1 MTDQIIGAGGGQS
14 SAGGSQKA
22 AKDNLD
28 SRQVARI
35 VDLLSEGEIEG
46 FATPSRLGI
55 ARSRTTGQD
64 PARYEREL
72 LKDIFLNNTPMVRTN
87 ADVSTALQESD
98 KNFQFNYN
106 DKERAVSPR
115 YGEGDDQDPLDEV
128 SQTIQEEVSV
138 GVVVEKQSDENA
150 GVTRTITDTSVTA
163 VRVTLSLP
171 QLQRFKAN
179 GDVVGTHVQYKIMVS
194 YNGGAFQEVVND
206 TIRGRTVDLYQRRKY
221 FNLDTTQSKP
231 VQIRVIRVTD
241 NDSDR
246 TPSDDSFN
254 SALTWTSFTE
264 HTFARLT
271 HSFSGLVGH
280 VIDAKQFSSIPERK
294 YRIRGIKVKI
304 PSNATVDAETGR
316 LTYSGTW
323 DGTFAATNKWTTDPA
338 WILYDLLT
346 SRRYGFG
353 DHILYEDI
361 EGNEKARLNKFNFF
375 DCSQYC
381 SALVPDGFGGQEP
394 RFSCN
399 ISIQTQ
405 TEAFDLINQMA
416 SIFRAQPYWSSGNLA
431 LSMDRPQDPE
441 LIFTQSN
448 VTEEGF
454 SYSGSSVKTRHTCIN
469 VSYLDLDIR
478 DTAYELVEDED
489 AIRKF
494 GVVKK
499 NVKAVGCTSRGQAR
513 RLGEWILYSEN
524 RETEMCSFT
533 TRLAEGT
540 KVRPGMIIKVS
551 DPFRANRF
559 RGGRVKSGST
569 AQVIKLDRT
578 KDQMFPN
585 GAPSTFD
592 FNIMLRVA
600 VSVYDPGTD
609 SSSTQD
615 VVRQVS
621 VGDINSAQW
630 TGDTI
635 TLPTSLERTPEPNAV
650 FAIGVSTLRPS
661 LWRVISVTENDDATF
676 AVTALV
682 HETGKYDHVE
692 RDVPLQARDVT
703 ALDNPAAEP
712 TNLTASELLYEANG
726 QVFSKIILSW
736 QPGTDTARSIVRWR
750 YDDGNWN
757 EFPTFANDY
766 EILNTTDGKYE
777 FEIFGQSAGFKN
789 SPIAELTFN
798 ALGKTAPPVSI
809 ASLNI
814 KTIDQH
820 TAELSWPQ
828 STDLDVRIGGTVE
841 IRHTPLIGSD
851 ASWGKGQDIVPAVN
865 GSSTRKMVPLKEGTY
880 LIRAK
885 DSSGNYSP
893 AASIPKVVVDL
904 PAPQDTEVAQTFNEH
919 TAFNGTKTNV
929 FASDTEGGLMFSST
943 QNWDDIE
950 SVDDIANIDFFG
962 DLHTSG
968 SYLFESTV
976 DLGGVFD
983 AELLSIL
990 QIRAFQ
996 PNDTIDQRTANIDD
1010 WNDIDADDLSDTDV
1024 QVFARSIDT
1033 ANVGNI
1039 DDVDDFDAIASID
1052 TLPADFSGATFQPVV
1067 NNVLRG
1073 RSFQFKCDLST
1084 SNVAQ
1089 TPLVE
1094 QLGMRVSLQ
1103 RRTEQERN
1111 ITSGAAAKTITFP
1124 SAFYSTPS
1132 IGITAQDMDSGD
1144 FFQLSSISRTGFTV
1158 TFKNGSSNISKV
1170 FDYQAVGHGREIT

>member
-55 ARSRTTGQD
+55 SRLN
-64 PARYEREL
+64 ARYDREL
-72 LKDIFLNNTPMVRTN
+72 LKDIFLNNTSIVRAG
-87 ADVSTALQESD
+87 ADVSTAISDSD
-98 KNFQFNYN
+98 KNFQQF
-106 DKERAVSPR
+106 DVSPR
-115 YGEGDDQDPLDEV
+115 YGTVDQAPLDEV
-128 SQTIQEEVSV
+128 SQTIQEEVAV
-138 GVVVEKQSDENA
+138 GVVVAN
-150 GVTRTITDTSVTA
+150 GTPVTRTITDTNVTA
-163 VRVTLSLP
+163 VRVTLNLP
-171 QLQRFKAN
+171 QLQRFKEN
-179 GDVVGTHVQYKIMVS
+179 GDVVGTSVQYKIEVS
-194 YNGGAFQEVVND
+194 YNGGTFQEVVND
-206 TIRGRTVDLYQRRKY
+206 TIRGRTVDLYQRKKY

-231 VQIRVIRVTD
+231 VEIRVTRITA
-241 NDSDR
+241 NDADR

-254 SALTWTSFTE
+254 SELTWASFTE

-271 HSFSGLVGH
+271 HSHSALVGH
-280 VIDAKQFSSIPERK
+280 VIDAKQFSSVPERK

-304 PSNATVDAETGR
+304 PNNATVDAETGR

-323 DGTFAATNKWTTDPA
+323 DGTFGTAAWTTDPA

-353 DHILYEDI
+353 DHILYKAI
-361 EGNEKARLNKFNFF
+361 EGGQEVEKARLNKFNFF

-399 ISIQTQ
+399 ISIQSQ

-478 DTAYELVEDED
+478 DTAYELVEDEA

-524 RETEMCSFT
+524 RETELCSFT

-551 DPFRANRF
+551 DPFRADRF
-559 RGGRVKSGST
+559 RGGRVKPDST

-600 VSVYDPGTD
+600 VDVYDPGTD
-609 SSSTQD
+609 TTRKQD

-635 TLPTSLERTPEPNAV
+635 TLPTALERTPEPNAV

-661 LWRVISVTENDDATF
+661 LWRVISVTENEDATF
-676 AVTALV
+676 GVTALV
-682 HETGKYDHVE
+682 HETGKYDHIE

-712 TNLTASELLYEANG
+712 TNLTASELLYESNG

-766 EILNTTDGKYE
+766 EILNTTNGKYE
-777 FEIFGQSAGFKN
+777 IEVFGQSAGFKN

-828 STDLDVRIGGTVE
+828 ATDLDVRIGGTVE
-841 IRHTPLIGSD
+841 IRHTPLLGSD

-904 PAPQDTEVAQTFNEH
+904 PAPQDTEVAQTLNEH

-929 FASDTEGGLMFSST
+929 FANENEGGLMFSST

-968 SYLFESTV
+968 SYQFEDTV
-976 DLGGVFD
+976 DLGGVYD

-996 PNDTIDQRTANIDD
+996 PNDTIDQRTENIDS

-1024 QVFARSIDT
+1024 QVFARSING
-1033 ANVGNI
+1033 AKFANI
-1039 DDVDDFDAIASID
+1039 DDVDDFDAIESID
-1052 TLPADFSGATFQPVV
+1052 TIPADFSGATFQPVV
-1067 NNVLRG
+1067 NNILRG

-1094 QLGMRVSLQ
+1094 QLGMRISLQ

-1132 IGITAQDMDSGD
+1132 VGITAQDMDSGD

-1158 TFKNGSSNISKV
+1158 TFKNGASNISKV

>member
-55 ARSRTTGQD
+55 ARSNTTGQD
-64 PARYEREL
+64 PTRYEREL
-72 LKDIFLNNTPMVRTN
+72 LKDIFLNNTSMVRSG
-87 ADVSTALQESD
+87 ADVSSALQDPD
-98 KNFQFNYN
+98 KNFQFKFD
-106 DKERAVSPR
+106 DKERALTPR
-115 YGEGDDQDPLDEV
+115 YGTVGQSPLDEV
-128 SQTIQEEVSV
+128 SQTIQEEVAV
-138 GVVVEKQSDENA
+138 GVVVAN
-150 GVTRTITDTSVTA
+150 GTPVTRTITDTNVTA
-163 VRVTLSLP
+163 VRVTLNLP

-179 GDVVGTHVQYKIMVS
+179 GDVVGTSVQYKIEVS
-194 YNGGAFQEVVND
+194 YNGGTFQEVVND

-231 VQIRVIRVTD
+231 VEVRVTRITP
-241 NDSDR
+241 NDTDR

-254 SALTWTSFTE
+254 SELTWASFTE

-271 HSFSGLVGH
+271 HSHSALVGH
-280 VIDAKQFSSIPERK
+280 VIDAKQFSSVPERK
-294 YRIRGIKVKI
+294 YRIRGIKVRI
-304 PSNATVDAETGR
+304 PRILNAQNQNVVQVDSDNGR
-316 LTYSGTW
+316 IIYPDNAVW
-323 DGTFAATNKWTTDPA
+323 DGVLGAAVWTTDPA

-353 DHILYEDI
+353 DHILYKVIQGGQEV
-361 EGNEKARLNKFNFF
+361 EKARLNKFNFF
-375 DCSQYC
+375 DCSKYC

-399 ISIQTQ
+399 ISIQSQ

-448 VTEEGF
+448 VTEDGF

-469 VSYLDLDIR
+469 VSYLDLDVR
-478 DTAYELVEDED
+478 DTAYELVEDD
-489 AIRKF
+489 VAIRKF

-600 VSVYDPGTD
+600 VDVYDPGTD
-609 SSSTQD
+609 TTRKED

-650 FAIGVSTLRPS
+650 FAIGISSLRPS
-661 LWRVISVTENDDATF
+661 LWRVISVTENEDATF
-676 AVTALV
+676 AVTALA
-682 HETGKYDHVE
+682 HDTGKYDHVE
-692 RDVPLQARDVT
+692 RGVPLQPRDVT

-750 YDDGNWN
+750 YDDGNPN

-777 FEIFGQSAGFKN
+777 FEVFGQSAGFKN

-798 ALGKTAPPVSI
+798 ALGKTAPPATIPDLTI
-809 ASLNI
+809 AP
-814 KTIDQH
+814 IDQH
-820 TAELSWPQ
+820 TAELHWPQ
-828 STDLDVRIGGTVE
+828 STDLDVRIGGTIR
-841 IRHTPLIGSD
+841 IRHTPVIG
-851 ASWGKGQDIVPAVN
+851 ASATWVRTNDIVPAVN
-865 GSSTRKMVPLKEGTY
+865 GSSTRKIVPLVEGTY
-880 LIRAK
+880 FIRAV
-885 DSSGNYSP
+885 DSTGNES
-893 AASIPKVVVDL
+893 AGTASVVVDL
-904 PAPQDTEVAQTFNEH
+904 PAPQDLFVAQTYREDDDSPPFQGTGTNMAYSSDESALILTASGLIDDV
-919 TAFNGTKTNV
+919 TAFDSLTDLDN
-929 FASDTEGGLMFSST
+929 
-943 QNWDDIE
+943 
-950 SVDDIANIDFFG
+950 FG
-962 DLHTSG
+962 DTNTSG
-968 SYLFESTV
+968 SYQFLTTL
-976 DLGGVFD
+976 DLGAKYD
-983 AELLSIL
+983 LELLRTL
-990 QIRAFQ
+990 KTRAF
-996 PNDTIDQRTANIDD
+996 
-1010 WNDIDADDLSDTDV
+1010 V
-1024 QVFARSIDT
+1024 
-1033 ANVGNI
+1033 
-1039 DDVDDFDAIASID
+1039 
-1052 TLPADFSGATFQPVV
+1052 PADFWDSRTGLIDTWVDTDGTDISLVNAEMYVRSTNDNPSGSPTYGAWQPFV
-1067 NNVLRG
+1067 NGTMRG
-1073 RSFQFKCDLST
+1073 RGFQFKVETTT
-1084 SNVAQ
+1084 SDPAQ
-1089 TPLVE
+1089 NIAIE
-1094 QLGMRVSLQ
+1094 QLGVTTKLQ

-1111 ITSGAAAKTITFP
+1111 ITSGAGAKTVTFP
-1124 SAFYSTPS
+1124 TAFYATPS
-1132 IGITAQDMDSGD
+1132 VGITAQDMDSGD

-1170 FDYQAVGHGREIT
+1170 FDYMAVGHGREIT

>member
-55 ARSRTTGQD
+55 ARSRTIGQD
-64 PARYEREL
+64 PTRYEREL

-128 SQTIQEEVSV
+128 SQTIQEEVAV
-138 GVVVEKQSDENA
+138 GVVVEKQSDPAA

-206 TIRGRTVDLYQRRKY
+206 TIRGRTVDLYQRKKY

-231 VQIRVIRVTD
+231 VQIRVIRITD

-316 LTYSGTW
+316 LTYSDTW

-448 VTEEGF
+448 VTEDGF

-559 RGGRVKSGST
+559 RGGRVKPGST
-569 AQVIKLDRT
+569 AQVIKVDRT
-578 KDQMFPN
+578 KDQMFPD

-661 LWRVISVTENDDATF
+661 LWRVVSVTENDDATF

-703 ALDNPAAEP
+703 ELDNPAAEP

-736 QPGTDTARSIVRWR
+736 QPGADTARSIVRWR
-750 YDDGNWN
+750 YDDGNPN

-777 FEIFGQSAGFKN
+777 FEVFGQSAGFKN

-798 ALGKTAPPVSI
+798 ALGKTAPPATIPDLTI
-809 ASLNI
+809 AP
-814 KTIDQH
+814 IDQH
-820 TAELSWPQ
+820 TAELHWPQ
-828 STDLDVRIGGTVE
+828 STDLDVRIGGTIR
-841 IRHTPLIGSD
+841 IRHTPVIG
-851 ASWGKGQDIVPAVN
+851 ASATWVRTNDIVPAVN
-865 GSSTRKMVPLKEGTY
+865 GSSTRKIVPLVEGTY
-880 LIRAK
+880 FIRAV
-885 DSSGNYSP
+885 DSTGNESTGT
-893 AASIPKVVVDL
+893 ASVVVDL
-904 PAPQDTEVAQTFNEH
+904 PEPQDLFVAQTYREDDDTPPFQGTGTNMAYNE
-919 TAFNGTKTNV
+919 TEDALILAADGLIDDVTDFDELVDLDNFGDTNSSGSYEFLSTLDLGAKYDLELLQTLKTRAFVPTDFWDSRTGLIDTWVDIDGTDISLVNAEMYVRSTNDDPSGSPTYGDWQPFVNGTK
-929 FASDTEGGLMFSST
+929 
-943 QNWDDIE
+943 
-950 SVDDIANIDFFG
+950 
-962 DLHTSG
+962 
-968 SYLFESTV
+968 
-976 DLGGVFD
+976 
-983 AELLSIL
+983 
-990 QIRAFQ
+990 
-996 PNDTIDQRTANIDD
+996 
-1010 WNDIDADDLSDTDV
+1010 
-1024 QVFARSIDT
+1024 
-1033 ANVGNI
+1033 
-1039 DDVDDFDAIASID
+1039 
-1052 TLPADFSGATFQPVV
+1052 
-1067 NNVLRG
+1067 RG
-1073 RSFQFKCDLST
+1073 RGFQFKVDATT
-1084 SNVAQ
+1084 SDPAQ
-1089 TPLVE
+1089 NIAIE
-1094 QLGMRVSLQ
+1094 ELGVTTKLQ

-1111 ITSGAAAKTITFP
+1111 ISSGTSAKAITFP
-1124 SAFYSTPS
+1124 AAFYGTPS
-1132 IGITAQDMDSGD
+1132 VGITAQDMDSGD
-1144 FFQLSSISRTGFTV
+1144 YFQISSVSRTGFTV
-1158 TFKNGSSNISKV
+1158 TFKNSSDTIVSKT

>member
-22 AKDNLD
+22 EKDNLD

-55 ARSRTTGQD
+55 ARGN
-64 PARYEREL
+64 ARYDREL
-72 LKDIFLNNTPMVRTN
+72 LKDIFLNNTSIVRSN
-87 ADVSTALQESD
+87 ADVSTEISESD
-98 KNFQFNYN
+98 KNFQQF
-106 DKERAVSPR
+106 DVSPR
-115 YGEGDDQDPLDEV
+115 YGTADQAPLDEI
-128 SQTIQEEVSV
+128 SQTIQEEVAV
-138 GVVVEKQSDENA
+138 GVVVEKINDDNTA
-150 GVTRTITDTSVTA
+150 GVTRTITDANVTA
-163 VRVTLSLP
+163 VRVTLNLP

-179 GDVVGTHVQYKIMVS
+179 GDVVGTSVQYRIMVS

-206 TIRGRTVDLYQRRKY
+206 TIRGRTVDLYQRKKY

-241 NDSDR
+241 NDADR

-254 SALTWTSFTE
+254 SELTWASFTE

-271 HSFSGLVGH
+271 HSHSALVGH
-280 VIDAKQFSSIPERK
+280 VIDAKQFSSVPERK

-304 PSNATVDAETGR
+304 PNNATVDAETGR
-316 LTYSGTW
+316 LIYSGTW
-323 DGTFAATNKWTTDPA
+323 NGTFGAAAWTTDPA

-346 SRRYGFG
+346 SRRFGFG
-353 DHILYEDI
+353 DHILYEDVA
-361 EGNEKARLNKFNFF
+361 GNEKARLNKFNFF

-399 ISIQTQ
+399 ISIQSQ

-478 DTAYELVEDED
+478 DTAYELVEDD
-489 AIRKF
+489 VAIRKF

-524 RETEMCSFT
+524 RETELCSFT

-551 DPFRANRF
+551 DPFRSNRF
-559 RGGRVKSGST
+559 RGGRVKPGST

-600 VSVYDPGTD
+600 VDVYDPDTN
-609 SSSTQD
+609 TTKKQD

-621 VGDINSAQW
+621 VGDINSGQW
-630 TGDTI
+630 SGDTI

-650 FAIGVSTLRPS
+650 FAIGISTLRPS

-676 AVTALV
+676 GVTALV

-750 YDDGNWN
+750 YDDGNFN
-757 EFPTFANDY
+757 EFATFANDY

-777 FEIFGQSAGFKN
+777 FEVFGQSAGFKN

-798 ALGKTAPPVSI
+798 ALGKTAPPATIPDLTI
-809 ASLNI
+809 AP
-814 KTIDQH
+814 IDQH
-820 TAELSWPQ
+820 TAELHWPQ
-828 STDLDVRIGGTVE
+828 STDLDVRIGGTVR
-841 IRHTPLIGSD
+841 IRHTPVIGAS
-851 ASWGKGQDIVPAVN
+851 ASWVRTNDIVPAVN
-865 GSSTRKMVPLKEGTY
+865 GSSTRKIVPLVEGTY
-880 LIRAK
+880 FIRAV
-885 DSSGNYSP
+885 DSTGNES
-893 AASIPKVVVDL
+893 AGTASVVVDL
-904 PAPQDTEVAQTFNEH
+904 PAPQDLFVAQTYREDDDSPPFQGTGTNMAYSSEQ
-919 TAFNGTKTNV
+919 TALILSASGLIDSVVDFDALADLDNFGDTNSSGSYQFLSTLDLGAKYDLELLQTLRTRAFVPADFFDSRTGLIDTWIDIDGSDISRVNAEMYVRSTNDNPSGSPTYGDWQPFVNGTK
-929 FASDTEGGLMFSST
+929 
-943 QNWDDIE
+943 
-950 SVDDIANIDFFG
+950 
-962 DLHTSG
+962 
-968 SYLFESTV
+968 
-976 DLGGVFD
+976 
-983 AELLSIL
+983 
-990 QIRAFQ
+990 
-996 PNDTIDQRTANIDD
+996 
-1010 WNDIDADDLSDTDV
+1010 
-1024 QVFARSIDT
+1024 
-1033 ANVGNI
+1033 
-1039 DDVDDFDAIASID
+1039 
-1052 TLPADFSGATFQPVV
+1052 
-1067 NNVLRG
+1067 RG
-1073 RSFQFKCDLST
+1073 RGFQFKVEATST
-1084 SNVAQ
+1084 DPVQNIA
-1089 TPLVE
+1089 VE
-1094 QLGMRVSLQ
+1094 QLGVTAKLQ

-1111 ITSGAAAKTITFP
+1111 ITSGAGAKAVTFP
-1124 SAFYSTPS
+1124 TAFYATPS
-1132 IGITAQDMDSGD
+1132 VGITAQDMDSGD

-1170 FDYQAVGHGREIT
+1170 FDYMAVGHGREIT

>member
-22 AKDNLD
+22 EKDNLD

-55 ARSRTTGQD
+55 ARSNTTGQE
-64 PARYEREL
+64 PTRYEREL
-72 LKDIFLNNTPMVRTN
+72 LKDIFLNNTSMVRSG
-87 ADVSTALQESD
+87 ADVSSALQESD
-98 KNFQFNYN
+98 KNFQFNFD
-106 DKERAVSPR
+106 DKERALTPR
-115 YGEGDDQDPLDEV
+115 YGTVDQSPLDEV
-128 SQTIQEEVSV
+128 SQTIQEEVAV
-138 GVVVEKQSDENA
+138 GVVVEKQSDPDA
-150 GVTRTITDTSVTA
+150 GVTRTITDANVTA
-163 VRVTLSLP
+163 VRVTLNLP

-179 GDVVGTHVQYKIMVS
+179 GDVVGTFVQYRIMVS

-231 VQIRVIRVTD
+231 VQIRVIRVTP
-241 NDSDR
+241 NDADR

-254 SALTWTSFTE
+254 SELTWASFTE

-271 HSFSGLVGH
+271 HSHSALVGH
-280 VIDAKQFSSIPERK
+280 VIDAKQFSSVPERK

-304 PSNATVDAETGR
+304 PNNATVDAENGR

-323 DGTFAATNKWTTDPA
+323 DGTFGAAAWTTDPA

-346 SRRYGFG
+346 SRRFGFG

-361 EGNEKARLNKFNFF
+361 QGNEKARLNKFNFF

-399 ISIQTQ
+399 ISIQSQ

-469 VSYLDLDIR
+469 VSYLDLDVR
-478 DTAYELVEDED
+478 DTAYELVEDEA

-524 RETEMCSFT
+524 RETELCSFT

-559 RGGRVKSGST
+559 RGGRVKPGST

-600 VSVYDPGTD
+600 VDVYDPDTD
-609 SSSTQD
+609 TTRKQD

-676 AVTALV
+676 GVTALV

-798 ALGKTAPPVSI
+798 ALGKTAPPATIPDLTI
-809 ASLNI
+809 AP
-814 KTIDQH
+814 IDQH
-820 TAELSWPQ
+820 TAELHWPQ
-828 STDLDVRIGGTVE
+828 STDLDVRIGGTIR
-841 IRHTPLIGSD
+841 IRHTPVIG
-851 ASWGKGQDIVPAVN
+851 ASATWVRTNDIVPAVN
-865 GSSTRKMVPLKEGTY
+865 GSSTRKIVPLVEGTY
-880 LIRAK
+880 FIRAV
-885 DSSGNYSP
+885 DSTGNES
-893 AASIPKVVVDL
+893 AGTASVVVDL
-904 PAPQDTEVAQTFNEH
+904 PEPQDLFVAQTYREDDDSPPFQGTGTNMAYSSDESALIL
-919 TAFNGTKTNV
+919 TADGLIDDVTDFDELTDLDNFGNTNSSGSYEFLSTLDLGAKYDLELLQTLKTRAFVPADFWDSRTGLIDTWVDIDGTDISLVNAEMYVRSTNDDPSGSPTYGDWQPFVNGTK
-929 FASDTEGGLMFSST
+929 
-943 QNWDDIE
+943 
-950 SVDDIANIDFFG
+950 
-962 DLHTSG
+962 
-968 SYLFESTV
+968 
-976 DLGGVFD
+976 
-983 AELLSIL
+983 
-990 QIRAFQ
+990 
-996 PNDTIDQRTANIDD
+996 
-1010 WNDIDADDLSDTDV
+1010 
-1024 QVFARSIDT
+1024 
-1033 ANVGNI
+1033 
-1039 DDVDDFDAIASID
+1039 
-1052 TLPADFSGATFQPVV
+1052 
-1067 NNVLRG
+1067 RG
-1073 RSFQFKCDLST
+1073 RGFQFKVDATT
-1084 SNVAQ
+1084 SDPAQ
-1089 TPLVE
+1089 NIAIE
-1094 QLGMRVSLQ
+1094 QLGVTTKLQ

-1111 ITSGAAAKTITFP
+1111 ISSGTSAKAITFP
-1124 SAFYSTPS
+1124 TAFYGTPS
-1132 IGITAQDMDSGD
+1132 VGITGQDMDSGD
-1144 FFQLSSISRTGFTV
+1144 YFQVSSVSRTGFTV
-1158 TFKNGSSNISKV
+1158 TFKNSSDTIVNKT

>member
-1 MTDQIIGAGGGQS
+1 MTDQIIGAGGGGGGGGGQS
-14 SAGGSQKA
+14 SAGGSQKV

-55 ARSRTTGQD
+55 ARTN
-64 PARYEREL
+64 ARYDREL
-72 LKDIFLNNTPMVRTN
+72 LKDIFLNNTSIVRAG
-87 ADVSTALQESD
+87 ADVSTEVSESD
-98 KNFQFNYN
+98 KNFKQF
-106 DKERAVSPR
+106 DVSPR
-115 YGEGDDQDPLDEV
+115 YGTADQTPLDEV
-128 SQTIQEEVSV
+128 SQTIQEEVAV
-138 GVVVEKQSDENA
+138 GVVVAN
-150 GVTRTITDTSVTA
+150 GTPVTRTITDTNVTA
-163 VRVTLSLP
+163 VRVTLNLP
-171 QLQRFKAN
+171 QLQRFKEN
-179 GDVVGTHVQYKIMVS
+179 GDVVGTSVQYKIEAS

-206 TIRGRTVDLYQRRKY
+206 TIKGRTVDLYQRKKY

-231 VQIRVIRVTD
+231 VQIRVTRLTA
-241 NDSDR
+241 NDDDR
-246 TPSDDSFN
+246 TPSDDNFN
-254 SALTWTSFTE
+254 SELTWASFTE

-271 HSFSGLVGH
+271 HSHSALVGH
-280 VIDAKQFSSIPERK
+280 VIDAKQFSRIPERQ

-304 PSNATVDAETGR
+304 PNNATVDADTGR

-323 DGTFAATNKWTTDPA
+323 NGTFGPAAWTTDPA

-346 SRRYGFG
+346 SRRFGFG
-353 DHILYEDI
+353 DHILYKDI
-361 EGNEKARLNKFNFF
+361 QGNEKARLNKFNFF

-399 ISIQTQ
+399 ISIQSQ
-405 TEAFDLINQMA
+405 AEAFDLINQMA
-416 SIFRAQPYWSSGNLA
+416 SVFRAQPYWSAGALA

-448 VTEEGF
+448 VTEAGF
-454 SYSGSSVKTRHTCIN
+454 SYSGSSVKTRHTCVN

-478 DTAYELVEDED
+478 DTAYELVEDEA

-524 RETEMCSFT
+524 RETELCSFI

-592 FNIMLRVA
+592 FNIMLRV
-600 VSVYDPGTD
+600 VVDVYDPGTD
-609 SSSTQD
+609 TTKNQD

-621 VGDINSAQW
+621 VGDIDSAQW
-630 TGDTI
+630 TDDTI
-635 TLPTSLERTPEPNAV
+635 TLTTSLERTPEPNAV
-650 FAIGVSTLRPS
+650 FAIGISTLRPS

-676 AVTALV
+676 GVTALV

-692 RDVPLQARDVT
+692 RDVPLQAREVT

-757 EFPTFANDY
+757 DFPTFANDY

-777 FEIFGQSAGFKN
+777 FEVTGQSAGFKN
-789 SPIAELTFN
+789 SPTAELTFN
-798 ALGKTAPPVSI
+798 ALGKTAPPATIPDLTI
-809 ASLNI
+809 AP
-814 KTIDQH
+814 IDQH
-820 TAELSWPQ
+820 SAELHWPQ
-828 STDLDVRIGGTVE
+828 STDLDVRIGGTIR
-841 IRHTPLIGSD
+841 IRHTPVVG
-851 ASWGKGQDIVPAVN
+851 ASATWVRTNDVVPAVN
-865 GSSTRKMVPLKEGTY
+865 GSSTRKIVPLVEGTY
-880 LIRAK
+880 FIRAV
-885 DSSGNYSP
+885 DSTGNESTGT
-893 AASIPKVVVDL
+893 ASVVVDL
-904 PAPQDTEVAQTFNEH
+904 PEPQDLFVAQTYREDDDSPPFQGTGTNMAYSSVESALILVASGLIDDA
-919 TAFNGTKTNV
+919 TDFDSLSDIDNFGDTSPTGSYVFVSTLDLGATYDLELLQLLKSRSYIPADLWDNRTGLIDTWVDTDGTDISLVNAETYVRSTNDDPSGSPTYGDWQPFVNGTK
-929 FASDTEGGLMFSST
+929 
-943 QNWDDIE
+943 
-950 SVDDIANIDFFG
+950 
-962 DLHTSG
+962 
-968 SYLFESTV
+968 
-976 DLGGVFD
+976 
-983 AELLSIL
+983 
-990 QIRAFQ
+990 
-996 PNDTIDQRTANIDD
+996 
-1010 WNDIDADDLSDTDV
+1010 
-1024 QVFARSIDT
+1024 
-1033 ANVGNI
+1033 
-1039 DDVDDFDAIASID
+1039 
-1052 TLPADFSGATFQPVV
+1052 
-1067 NNVLRG
+1067 RG
-1073 RSFQFKCDLST
+1073 RGFQFKVDATT
-1084 SNVAQ
+1084 SDPAQ
-1089 TPLVE
+1089 NIAIE
-1094 QLGMRVSLQ
+1094 QLGVTTRLQ
-1103 RRTEQERN
+1103 RRTEQERS
-1111 ITSGAAAKTITFP
+1111 ISSGTSAKAVTFP
-1124 SAFYSTPS
+1124 AAFYGTPS
-1132 IGITAQDMDSGD
+1132 VGITAQDMDSGD
-1144 FFQLSSISRTGFTV
+1144 YFQVSSVSRTGFTV
-1158 TFKNGSSNISKV
+1158 TFKNSSDTIISKT

>member
-22 AKDNLD
+22 EKDNLD

-64 PARYEREL
+64 PTRYEREL
-72 LKDIFLNNTPMVRTN
+72 LKDIFLNNTPMVRTG

-128 SQTIQEEVSV
+128 SQTIQEEVAV
-138 GVVVEKQSDENA
+138 GVVVEKVNDDDTA

-179 GDVVGTHVQYKIMVS
+179 GDVVGTFVQYKIMVS

-206 TIRGRTVDLYQRRKY
+206 TIRGRTVDLYQRKKY

-559 RGGRVKSGST
+559 RGGRVKPGST
-569 AQVIKLDRT
+569 AQVIKVDRT

-600 VSVYDPGTD
+600 VDVYDPDTD
-609 SSSTQD
+609 TTKKQD

-621 VGDINSAQW
+621 VGDINGAQW

-635 TLPTSLERTPEPNAV
+635 TLPTALERTPEPNAV
-650 FAIGVSTLRPS
+650 FAIGVTDLRPS

-682 HETGKYDHVE
+682 HELGKYDHVE

-726 QVFSKIILSW
+726 QVFSKLILSW

-757 EFPTFANDY
+757 EFSTFANDY

-777 FEIFGQSAGFKN
+777 FEVFGQSAGFKN

-798 ALGKTAPPVSI
+798 ALGKTAPPATISDLTI
-809 ASLNI
+809 AP
-814 KTIDQH
+814 IDQH
-820 TAELSWPQ
+820 TAELHWPQ
-828 STDLDVRIGGTVE
+828 STDLDVRIGGTIR
-841 IRHTPLIGSD
+841 IRHTPIIG
-851 ASWGKGQDIVPAVN
+851 ASAAWVRTNDIVPAVN
-865 GSSTRKMVPLKEGTY
+865 GSSTRKIVPLVEGTY
-880 LIRAK
+880 FIRAV
-885 DSSGNYSP
+885 DSTGNESTGT
-893 AASIPKVVVDL
+893 ANVVVDL
-904 PAPQDTEVAQTFNEH
+904 PEPQDLFVAQTYREDDDTPPFQGTGTNMAYNEAEDALILAADGLIDEI
-919 TAFNGTKTNV
+919 TDFDSLADLDNFGDTSSSGSYQFLSTLDLGAKYDLELLQTLKTRAFVPTDFWDSRTGLIDTWVDIDGTDISLVNAEMYVRSTNDDPSGSPTYGDWQPFVNGTK
-929 FASDTEGGLMFSST
+929 
-943 QNWDDIE
+943 
-950 SVDDIANIDFFG
+950 
-962 DLHTSG
+962 
-968 SYLFESTV
+968 
-976 DLGGVFD
+976 
-983 AELLSIL
+983 
-990 QIRAFQ
+990 
-996 PNDTIDQRTANIDD
+996 
-1010 WNDIDADDLSDTDV
+1010 
-1024 QVFARSIDT
+1024 
-1033 ANVGNI
+1033 
-1039 DDVDDFDAIASID
+1039 
-1052 TLPADFSGATFQPVV
+1052 
-1067 NNVLRG
+1067 RG
-1073 RSFQFKCDLST
+1073 RGFQFKVDATT
-1084 SNVAQ
+1084 SDPAQ
-1089 TPLVE
+1089 NIAIE
-1094 QLGMRVSLQ
+1094 ELGVTTKLQ

-1111 ITSGAAAKTITFP
+1111 ISSGTGAKAITFP
-1124 SAFYSTPS
+1124 SAFYGTPS
-1132 IGITAQDMDSGD
+1132 IGITAQDMASGD
-1144 FFQLSSISRTGFTV
+1144 YFQVSSVSRTGFTV
-1158 TFKNGSSNISKV
+1158 TFRNSSDTIVSKT

>member
-14 SAGGSQKA
+14 SAGGSQKVQ
-22 AKDNLD
+22 KDNLD

-46 FATPSRLGI
+46 FATPSRLGLT
-55 ARSRTTGQD
+55 RDS
-64 PARYEREL
+64 ARYNREM
-72 LKDIFLNNTPMVRTN
+72 LKDIFLNNTSIVRTG
-87 ADVSTALQESD
+87 ADVSSEISTTDQ
-98 KNFQFNYN
+98 NFQQF
-106 DKERAVSPR
+106 EVSPR
-115 YGEGDDQDPLDEV
+115 YGTQTQTALTEV
-128 SQTIQEEVSV
+128 SESVQQEVAV
-138 GVVVEKQSDENA
+138 GTTVANGSP
-150 GVTRTITDTSVTA
+150 VTRTITDTNVTA
-163 VRVTLSLP
+163 VRVTLNLP

-179 GDVVGTHVQYKIMVS
+179 GDVVGTSVNYKIETS
-194 YNGGAFQEVVND
+194 YNGGAFTTVVDD
-206 TIRGRTVDLYQRRKY
+206 TITGRTVDLYQRKKY
-221 FNLDTTQSKP
+221 FELDTTLSKP
-231 VQIRVIRVTD
+231 VEIRVTRVTA
-241 NDSDR
+241 NDSDLLPAED
-246 TPSDDSFN
+246 TFN
-254 SALTWTSFTE
+254 STLVWSSFTE
-264 HTFARLT
+264 HVYGKFRYPNSA
-271 HSFSGLVGH
+271 LVGH
-280 VIDAKQFSSIPERK
+280 VIDAKQFSSIPTRK

-304 PSNATVDAETGR
+304 PNNATVDADTGR

-323 DGTFAATNKWTTDPA
+323 DGTFASTTKWTTDPA

-346 SRRYGFG
+346 SKRFGFG
-353 DHILYEDI
+353 DHLLYTPSGGTERT
-361 EGNEKARLNKFNFF
+361 RLDKFNFF
-375 DCSQYC
+375 RCSQYC
-381 SALVPDGFGGQEP
+381 SELVPDGFGGQEP

-399 ISIQTQ
+399 VNIQSQ
-405 TEAFDLINQMA
+405 TEAFDLINQLA
-416 SIFRAQPYWSSGNLA
+416 SVFRAQPYWSTGTLA
-431 LSMDRPQDPE
+431 LSMDRPEDPE

-448 VTEEGF
+448 VTEAGF

-469 VSYLDLDIR
+469 VSYLDLDVR
-478 DTAYELVEDED
+478 ETQYELVEDED
-489 AIRKF
+489 AIKKF

-499 NVKAVGCTSRGQAR
+499 NVKAFGCTSRGQAR

-524 RETEMCSFT
+524 RETEICSFT

-569 AQVIKLDRT
+569 AQVIKVDRT
-578 KDQMFPN
+578 KDQMFPS

-592 FNIMLRVA
+592 FNIMLRA
-600 VSVYDPGTD
+600 RGTVYDPDTD
-609 SSSTQD
+609 TQKTQD
-615 VVRQVS
+615 VVKQVS
-621 VGDINSAQW
+621 VGDINGAQW

-635 TLPTSLERTPEPNAV
+635 TLPTSLEYTPETNAV
-650 FAIGVSTLRPS
+650 FAIGVTDLRPS
-661 LWRVISVTENDDATF
+661 LWRVISVVENDDSTF
-676 AVTALV
+676 DVTALI
-682 HETGKYDHVE
+682 HETGKYDHIE
-692 RDVPLQARDVT
+692 RDVPLVARDVT

-736 QPGTDTARSIVRWR
+736 QPGADTARSIVRWR
-750 YDDGNWN
+750 YDDANWN
-757 EFPTFANDY
+757 EFATFANDY

-828 STDLDVRIGGTVE
+828 ATDLDVRIGGTVE
-841 IRHTPLIGSD
+841 IRHTPLLGTD

-929 FASDTEGGLMFSST
+929 FVNEAESGLMFSST
-943 QNWDDIE
+943 QNWDDIT
-950 SVDDIANIDFFG
+950 SVDEVANIDFFG
-962 DLHTSG
+962 DLNTSG
-968 SYLFESTV
+968 SYEFEELL
-976 DLGGVFD
+976 DLGGVYD

-996 PNDTIDQRTANIDD
+996 PNDTIDQRTENIDD

-1024 QVFARSIDT
+1024 QVFARSIT
-1033 ANVGNI
+1033 GSKFGNI
-1039 DDVDDFDAIASID
+1039 DDVADFDAIAAID
-1052 TLPADFSGATFQPVV
+1052 TIPADFSGATYQPVI
-1067 NNVLRG
+1067 NNAMRG

-1084 SNVAQ
+1084 SNKAQ

-1132 IGITAQDMDSGD
+1132 IGITAQDMDTGD

-1158 TFKNGSSNISKV
+1158 TFKNGGSNISKV